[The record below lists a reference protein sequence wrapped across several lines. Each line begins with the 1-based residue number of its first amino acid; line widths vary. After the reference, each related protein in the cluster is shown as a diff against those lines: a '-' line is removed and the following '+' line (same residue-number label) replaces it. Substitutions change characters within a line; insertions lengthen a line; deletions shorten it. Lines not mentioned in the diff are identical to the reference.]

1 MCLLSASIHF
11 FFCFVLFSEVATSFH
26 RRGEKR
32 GGGGKETAHQSGRK
46 RDLEKTECYTHTH
59 THPYSELF
67 FFPFHFNIVV
77 VSVHRALYIRHISD
91 IYVLFLFS
99 VTYTHTYTQTNCLFL
114 FCYLRFLLFSSIA
127 SSLLSFSVLFFL
139 VYFCCVVL
147 LQLVFLLWFY
157 VVFLWCSS
165 VFVLLAVCVLI
176 CRKHFFFFKTQILV
190 SSFHFIFPLPL
201 LSFAFPCSLPA
212 AGQRERSN
220 NGEERERVRDCCVG
234 R

>member
-1 MCLLSASIHF
+1 MCLFSVSIHF

-99 VTYTHTYTQTNCLFL
+99 VTYTHTYTHKQT
-114 FCYLRFLLFSSIA
+114 
-127 SSLLSFSVLFFL
+127 V
-139 VYFCCVVL
+139 
-147 LQLVFLLWFY
+147 
-157 VVFLWCSS
+157 
-165 VFVLLAVCVLI
+165 
-176 CRKHFFFFKTQILV
+176 FFFFVICDFFCSPVSLRV
-190 SSFHFIFPLPL
+190 SFPFLYCFFSFISAALSCYSSSFFYGFTLFFFGVLP
-201 LSFAFPCSLPA
+201 SSYFSRCAF
-212 AGQRERSN
+212 
-220 NGEERERVRDCCVG
+220 
-234 R
+234 